1 MAVVRPVMW
10 ALRFLVELLA
20 LVAFAIGG
28 WSLAPGPPRFVLAIA
43 LPVIAAIVWG
53 LWMAPKSS
61 RRLHDPVRL
70 VVEVVFFLAAGVA
83 LVLAGYPA
91 AGTSLA
97 VVAIAVAVAVRH
109 PSLIPPGHA
118 DL

>member
-20 LVAFAIGG
+20 LAAFAIGG
-28 WSLAPGPPRFVLAIA
+28 WSLATGPLRFVLAIA

-61 RRLHDPVRL
+61 RRLHDPTRL
-70 VVEVVFFLAAGVA
+70 VVEIVFFLAAGVA
-83 LVLAGYPA
+83 LVIAGFPVAGVGLALG
-91 AGTSLA
+91 
-97 VVAIAVAVAVRH
+97 AIAVAVAVRH

-118 DL
+118 DH